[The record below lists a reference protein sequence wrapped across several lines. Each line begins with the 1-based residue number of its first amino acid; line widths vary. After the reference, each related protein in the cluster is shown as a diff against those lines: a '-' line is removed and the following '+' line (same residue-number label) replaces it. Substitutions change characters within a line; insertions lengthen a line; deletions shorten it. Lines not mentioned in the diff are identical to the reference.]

1 MGIIVYWVNIKK
13 QCWLNTLLNLF
24 EPSFHNNL
32 FCYNLLFQLK
42 KNDKNCFKIN
52 SIRILFGF
60 NGKNTLKSW
69 KFEDLKKT
77 PAKQLFFILNCTI
90 YIWSVSVSRVLSIGK
105 HDCSNTKDASISLAI
120 PDFFFSV
127 LKRILHRIYL
137 VLRNI
142 TYWKNSGT
150 WNRSNIY
157 CTI

>member
-1 MGIIVYWVNIKK
+1 MIYCKIVKIFWTFLFSVIGGET
-13 QCWLNTLLNLF
+13 WLFFLLILVELLNLF

-69 KFEDLKKT
+69 KFEDLKKN

-90 YIWSVSVSRVLSIGK
+90 YIWSVSGSRVLSIG
-105 HDCSNTKDASISLAI
+105 DVPKDQ
-120 PDFFFSV
+120 
-127 LKRILHRIYL
+127 IYSMK
-137 VLRNI
+137 
-142 TYWKNSGT
+142 YPF
-150 WNRSNIY
+150 
-157 CTI
+157 